1 MKKFLSGI
9 ILTLM
14 MFGSS
19 VLAKT
24 VPVVALTPYSGNN
37 PPEAMAVQV
46 KSNIQVTDDVVLF
59 ENFTVKGKIVP
70 TNNGSFAFVPF
81 SYINVHNE
89 ELPVK
94 AQTYGTFGGFVNNG
108 RAAQAGTG
116 FSITPGQMFILNFRD
131 IQENVD
137 NRVNQNLSGSP
148 TDATIDL
155 FIPATEESQR
165 PFSTYLPGLPRYDL
179 PTMDSTNLYNPA
191 MPLGSILKQREFLR

>member
-1 MKKFLSGI
+1 MKKFLTGI

-37 PPEAMAVQV
+37 PPEAMAIQV
-46 KSNIQVTDDVVLF
+46 KSNIQVTDDIVLF

-81 SYINVHNE
+81 SFINIHNE
-89 ELPVK
+89 ELPIK
-94 AQTYGTFGGFVNNG
+94 AQTYGTFAGFVNNG
-108 RAAQAGTG
+108 RAVQPAGG
-116 FSITPGQMFILNFRD
+116 FNISTGQMFILNFRD

-137 NRVNQNLSGSP
+137 NRVNQNLSGTP

-155 FIPATEESQR
+155 FVPATEESQR